1 VIAPAPLREEEGQMR
16 LSTIRSAAR
25 RLCVVLASAAL
36 LTVTLNTTAGA
47 DQQALAAIN
56 LRTPFDCGQVW
67 NANTRTNHNP
77 LLSVDFQRS
86 NALNQRVRSSASGT
100 VTTVRDLGNTSYGK
114 YVIISHGQGIT
125 TLYAHL
131 NSFNVSVGQS
141 VSTGTVIGR
150 VGSTGGSTGPHL
162 HYEQRTNNTPVRV
175 VLNGVSIRY
184 YGNTTIT
191 SSTGC

>member
-1 VIAPAPLREEEGQMR
+1 MSLRLIGAFVAAVTAALTLAAPA
-16 LSTIRSAAR
+16 SAD
-25 RLCVVLASAAL
+25 V
-36 LTVTLNTTAGA
+36 GA
-47 DQQALAAIN
+47 QALN

-77 LLSVDFQRS
+77 QLSVDFQHGS
-86 NALNQRVRSSASGT
+86 ALNKNVRSSAAGVVET
-100 VTTVRDLGNTSYGK
+100 RRDLGNTSYGK
-114 YVIISHGQGIT
+114 YLVIRHSGGWK

-141 VSTGTVIGR
+141 VNTGTIIGK

-162 HYEQRTNNTPVRV
+162 HYEQKLNGVVQRV
-175 VLNGVSIRY
+175 VLNGVHVRY

>member
-1 VIAPAPLREEEGQMR
+1 MSLRLIGAFV
-16 LSTIRSAAR
+16 AA
-25 RLCVVLASAAL
+25 VAAAL
-36 LTVTLNTTAGA
+36 TMAAPVSADVGA
-47 DQQALAAIN
+47 QALN

-77 LLSVDFQRS
+77 QLSVDFQRS
-86 NALNQRVRSSASGT
+86 GALNKNVRSSAAGVVET
-100 VTTVRDLGNTSYGK
+100 RRDLGNTSYGK
-114 YVIISHGQGIT
+114 YLVIRHSGGWK

-141 VSTGTVIGR
+141 VNMGTIIGK

-162 HYEQRTNNTPVRV
+162 HYEQKLNGVVQRV
-175 VLNGVSIRY
+175 VLNGVHVRY

>member
-1 VIAPAPLREEEGQMR
+1 MSLRLVGAFVAAATAALTLAAPA
-16 LSTIRSAAR
+16 SAD
-25 RLCVVLASAAL
+25 V
-36 LTVTLNTTAGA
+36 GA
-47 DQQALAAIN
+47 QAVN

-77 LLSVDFQRS
+77 QLSVDFQRS
-86 NALNQRVRSSASGT
+86 GALGKNVRSSAAGVVET
-100 VTTVRDLGNTSYGK
+100 RKDLGGTSYGK
-114 YVIISHGQGIT
+114 YLVIRHSGGWK

-141 VSTGTVIGR
+141 VSTGTIIGK

-162 HYEQRTNNTPVRV
+162 HYEQKLNGVVQKV
-175 VLNGVSIRY
+175 VLNGVHVKY
-184 YGNTTIT
+184 YGNTSIT

>member
-1 VIAPAPLREEEGQMR
+1 M
-16 LSTIRSAAR
+16 SR
-25 RLCVVLASAAL
+25 RL
-36 LTVTLNTTAGA
+36 VT
-47 DQQALAAIN
+47 ALAAVLAAAVSVVAPASADVGVLAVN

-67 NANTRTNHNP
+67 TANTRTNHSP
-77 LLSVDFQRS
+77 LLAVDFRRGD
-86 NALNQRVRSSASGT
+86 ALNKNVRSSAAGT
-100 VTTVRDLGNTSYGK
+100 VETVADRGSESYGK
-114 YVIISHGQGIT
+114 YIVIRHAEGWK

-141 VSTGTVIGR
+141 VSTGTLIGK

-162 HYEQRTNNTPVRV
+162 HYEQRLNGVVQRA

>member
-1 VIAPAPLREEEGQMR
+1 MFLRVLGALVAAATAALTLAAPA
-16 LSTIRSAAR
+16 SAD
-25 RLCVVLASAAL
+25 VGV
-36 LTVTLNTTAGA
+36 
-47 DQQALAAIN
+47 QAVN

-77 LLSVDFQRS
+77 QLAVDFQRS
-86 NALNQRVRSSASGT
+86 NALGQNVRSSAAGVVET
-100 VTTVRDLGNTSYGK
+100 RRDLGNTSYGK
-114 YVIISHGQGIT
+114 YLIIRHAEGWK

-141 VSTGTVIGR
+141 VSTGTIIGK

-162 HYEQRTNNTPVRV
+162 HYEQRLNGVVQRV
-175 VLNGVSIRY
+175 VLNGVRVTY